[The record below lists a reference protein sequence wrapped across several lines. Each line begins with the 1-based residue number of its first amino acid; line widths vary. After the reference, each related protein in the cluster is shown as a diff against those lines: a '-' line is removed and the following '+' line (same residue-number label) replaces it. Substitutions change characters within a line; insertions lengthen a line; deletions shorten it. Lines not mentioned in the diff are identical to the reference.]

1 MRIKISFL
9 GLFFISVLMHAQ
21 NNFIPGSV
29 ITAEG
34 TTRNG
39 EINFQDWKRSPKQ
52 IEFRNGNETMIYTPD
67 LLQEF
72 TVNQE
77 TYISRYTSLDVTEQN
92 LDKMHADTPVEF
104 MDVHVFMKQIVRGTI
119 NLYEYFDSRSH
130 YFIEKGDDFRE
141 LNYRQMLTKDSKLR
155 PQKNFIGQLN
165 LLFSDCKSVKASN
178 SLDYKREELMEV
190 IEKYNHCGETDYK
203 FKKKNKIKSDYGVFV
218 GVGLTQLKFERTTG
232 VFEGFEPEH
241 TVSYNVGGFYELF
254 INDQLKKWSVLG
266 ELGYFSVEDSYEYS
280 YVYSAALDYKSHQN
294 LKFDLSTI
302 YLNLMV
308 RYRFNTNNQKIVPFL
323 EAGPSFNYSLS
334 GSMEVDQHK
343 DNVEVDNYYV
353 FELRDVIY
361 GLQLG
366 VGVDIAKFNVG
377 IRYVTNSKVLNFAD
391 RTGLNSFN
399 ARVSYS
405 FN

>member
-1 MRIKISFL
+1 MRTKISFL
-9 GLFFISVLMHAQ
+9 SFLFITVLLHAQ
-21 NNFIPGSV
+21 NNFIPGS
-29 ITAEG
+29 ITTMDG

-52 IEFRNGNETMIYTPD
+52 IEFRIGDENIIYTPD

-104 MDVHVFMKQIVRGTI
+104 MDVHIFMKQIVSGTI

-130 YFIEKGDDFRE
+130 YFVEKGDDFRE

-165 LLFSDCKSVKASN
+165 LLFSDCKSLKVSN
-178 SLDYKREELMEV
+178 SLDYKRDDLIEV
-190 IEKYNHCGETDYK
+190 VEKYNHCGETEYTYQK
-203 FKKKNKIKSDYGVFV
+203 QNKVKSNYGVFA
-218 GVGLTQLKFERTTG
+218 GVGLTKLKFERTSG
-232 VFEGFEPEH
+232 VFEGFEPEYA
-241 TVSYNVGGFYELF
+241 VSYTVGGFYELF
-254 INDQLKKWSVLG
+254 INNSLEKWSVLG
-266 ELGYFSVEDSYEYS
+266 ELGYFSVQDSYEYS
-280 YVYSAALDYKSHQN
+280 FVYSPALDYKSHQN
-294 LKFDLSTI
+294 LEFDLSTI
-302 YLNLMV
+302 YLNLIV

-323 EAGPSFNYSLS
+323 EAGPSFNYALS
-334 GSMEVDQHK
+334 GSLEVDQRK
-343 DNVEVDNYYV
+343 DNVEVENHYV
-353 FELRDVIY
+353 FDARDVIY

-366 VGVDIAKFNVG
+366 VGVDISQFNFG
-377 IRYVTNSKVLNFAD
+377 IRYIANTKVLNFAD
-391 RTGLNSFN
+391 RTGLNTFN